1 MSVFAAT
8 RRPALFF
15 LLVLV
20 FLAGARAQTFTN
32 PLRDGADPWVFYKDG
47 YYYLTATR
55 GGHIDV
61 IKSPTAVGL
70 STAQPVVVWR
80 APRNGPNSRDI
91 WAPEIHFLN
100 GKWYIYY
107 TATGRSRSDENR
119 RIFVLEA
126 AGSNP
131 QGTYIERGKLTPPG
145 SDEYAIDATVY
156 RRHDGALFML
166 WSGRHVSARGPQNIY
181 IAPMR
186 DPLTLSG
193 PRVLLSTPTYDWE
206 KHGWEV
212 NEGPQ
217 VLFRNG
223 KTFVAYSASGAT
235 TPEYSLGLLT
245 NTDGNLLNAASWSKS
260 PVPVFSQYSGPDGNV
275 YTPGHNGFF
284 TSPDGKEDWIV
295 YHGKEDRDN
304 TFGGRSTRMQR
315 FFWNADDTPFFGH
328 PIPAGVRLTVPS
340 GDHAGPPPPH
350 TGAGA
355 GLLAEYFGEPNLA
368 SVPLTRTDPGV
379 RFDWG
384 LGPPALGIGAD
395 KFSVRWRGQVQP
407 RYSETYTFQ
416 LYVEDGARLWVN
428 GQKII
433 DDWTLRAAPTVLRGS
448 IPLVAGQR
456 HDILLEYSE
465 GDARARAQLHWFSP
479 GQPFE
484 VVPQSQL
491 YPP

>member
-1 MSVFAAT
+1 MPVFAAT
-8 RRPALFF
+8 RRPAPLF

-32 PLRDGADPWVFYKDG
+32 PLRGGPDPWVLRKDG

-55 GGHIDV
+55 GNRIDV
-61 IKSPTAVGL
+61 IKSPTAAGL
-70 STAQPVVVWR
+70 STAPAVVVWR
-80 APRNGPNSRDI
+80 APQSGLNNSDI

-107 TATGRSRSDENR
+107 TATQNRSDPNR

-126 AGSNP
+126 TSPDPLGR
-131 QGTYIERGKLTPPG
+131 YIDRGKIAAPG
-145 SDEYAIDATVY
+145 SDEYAIDATIY
-156 RRHDGALFML
+156 RRTDGALFML
-166 WSGRHVSARGPQNIY
+166 WSGRQVSAHGPQNIY

-206 KHGWEV
+206 KHGWHV
-212 NEGPQ
+212 NEGPE
-217 VLFRNG
+217 VLYRNG
-223 KTFVAYSASGAT
+223 KTFVVYSGSGAST
-235 TPEYSLGLLT
+235 SNYCLGLLT

-284 TSPDGKEDWIV
+284 TTPDGKEDWIV
-295 YHGKEDRDN
+295 YHGKDD
-304 TFGGRSTRMQR
+304 TDGTMGGRSTRMQR

-328 PIPAGVRLTVPS
+328 PIPAGVRLAVPS
-340 GDHAGPPPPH
+340 GDWAGPPPPN
-350 TGAGA
+350 TGAGT
-355 GLLAEYFGEPNLA
+355 GLLADYFQAPNLLA
-368 SVPLTRTDPGV
+368 SSVKRADPAV

-384 LGPPALGIGAD
+384 LGAPAAGIGAD
-395 KFSVRWRGQVQP
+395 GFSVRWRGQVQP

-433 DDWTLRAAPTVLRGS
+433 DDWTKRAVPAVLRGS
-448 IPLVAGQR
+448 VPLVAGQR
-456 HDILLEYSE
+456 TDLVLEYFE
-465 GDARARAQLHWFSP
+465 GNARARAQMEWFSP
-479 GQPFE
+479 SQPFE
-484 VVPQSQL
+484 IVPQSQL